1 MPKIPTVTA
10 QGTITS
16 QTGAGTIGVQ
26 APLSM
31 AKTLQPIQKAVTD
44 YAVKERIIQDKTEA
58 LKLENESI
66 TELNDVVFQASKMMN
81 KQEANAFLK
90 TESERIRNKYR
101 GRASTKSVQ
110 TIFDNN
116 YLAEEQKQIY
126 KVDGAVFKNIVQ
138 NNQNEK
144 SKKKERIITEAL
156 YGNNPLQESQIV
168 SDLTKLEDEDII
180 QDDDTRAAN
189 VAAIPGTIDYF
200 KAKKQITDNPSLA
213 HSMLTDS
220 NQFKNLTLDA
230 RQKLIREAKILAA
243 PKVKEDV
250 VNRLTGLQNGEDIPI
265 DENSIKS
272 VLGPQAYAEY
282 KEEESG
288 LKEIVGLNKEILTS
302 KVGEENNIA
311 KKFQVRPENY
321 AKDIKLKQSLQ
332 KTIDRKNELI
342 NEDPAILILQGDPL
356 VREAYEDFQNE
367 TNPEFKAIKEQMY
380 NKYIVDAQRK
390 MNIPESKIKPMP
402 ASQSKATVEQ
412 YNELDGAGKISLLQ
426 SLERN
431 YAENYDKLLLQLTKD
446 GLPVTA
452 ELTSYF
458 GDEQLSRKMMSIDSK
473 EEKQILDDYMIKAD
487 IKKNDVKRDV
497 ADELSDF
504 RQAVMTGNTANTS
517 FANKKLD
524 QIEDTI
530 MYLAVSEMSTGRVS
544 QSDAITNAVNFIKSN
559 FEIKDTYFIP
569 RKFNNK
575 NLNNAQIEFIEEK
588 ANIIKDEYLLAFNAE
603 PFSSD
608 KVKDADLINKTFQD
622 QMQNNGIWV
631 NSADGSGLVFA
642 IKFSDGSLGLVRNK
656 NGDLLQI
663 NFDDDSLKVP
673 GTDIDIDFKA
683 VEREKEAI
691 TGEGA

>member
-544 QSDAITNAVNFIKSN
+544 QSDAITNAVNLIKSN

>member
-332 KTIDRKNELI
+332 KTIDKKNELI

-544 QSDAITNAVNFIKSN
+544 QSDAITNAVNLIKSN

-575 NLNNAQIEFIEEK
+575 NLNNAQIEFIEKK